1 MKRLYILSLELSA
14 ADDRKLREYHFL
26 RQNRQSMVS
35 GLRKLLVLSLL
46 TAGLLLPLGIA
57 QAEDTEHR
65 REESPRIF
73 GAETM
78 VDIAREVS
86 PAVVNIV
93 SLTTASRDQL
103 TRMRTER
110 SRDDNG
116 RKLRRYF
123 GLDQGEEP
131 GNQLRVTGSG
141 IVIRADG
148 YILTTLHVVQNATDI
163 KVILVDGRSF
173 SARVIGRDG
182 FTDLAL
188 IKIEGTKLQEARF
201 GDPERLRLGE
211 WVVAIGNQFGLEHT
225 VTCGLISGL
234 HREAKAFTPS
244 FGARTGAVK
253 FIQTDTPINPG
264 SSGGPLLNLRGEVIG
279 INSFIRDDAQNIG
292 FALPASLA
300 REVGE
305 KLLRSGTIAHPYIGI
320 EMRDPAESV
329 AVADKGVEVT
339 LVKPASPASSAG
351 LEAGDLIVEVDQSFV
366 KTPNDVS
373 EAVSSHSPGERM
385 TFKVKR
391 NGTDRTI
398 IVKVERLPEDVE

>member
-1 MKRLYILSLELSA
+1 MNLSL
-14 ADDRKLREYHFL
+14 RKSIVF
-26 RQNRQSMVS
+26 VAI
-35 GLRKLLVLSLL
+35 GGLL
-46 TAGLLLPLGIA
+46 TCSLSCGFA
-57 QAEDTEHR
+57 QTTDSQPSSAISHQDRARFFGPDT
-65 REESPRIF
+65 IIN
-73 GAETM
+73 
-78 VDIAREVS
+78 IAREVS

-93 SLTTASRDQL
+93 SMTTASRDQV
-103 TRMRTER
+103 TRMRAER
-110 SRDDNG
+110 SRDDG

-148 YILTTLHVVQNATDI
+148 YVLTTLHVVLNATDI
-163 KVILVDGRSF
+163 KVTLSDGRSF
-173 SARVIGRDG
+173 SARVVGKDG

-188 IKIEGTKLQEARF
+188 IKVDATGLQEAKF
-201 GDPERLRLGE
+201 GDPERLLPGE

-264 SSGGPLLNLRGEVIG
+264 SSGGPLLNLKGEVIG

-300 REVGE
+300 HEVGE
-305 KLLRSGTIAHPYIGI
+305 KLLRSGAISHPYIGI
-320 EMRDPAESV
+320 EMRDPSETV
-329 AVADKGVEVT
+329 GVADKGVEVT

-373 EAVSSHSPGERM
+373 RLVSSHTPGERM
-385 TFKVKR
+385 TMRVKR
-391 NGTDRTI
+391 NGADRTI
-398 IVKVERLPEDVE
+398 IVKVDRLPEEIE

>member
-1 MKRLYILSLELSA
+1 MPEIKSWTMA
-14 ADDRKLREYHFL
+14 
-26 RQNRQSMVS
+26 S
-35 GLRKLLVLSLL
+35 GLSKLLLL
-46 TAGLLLPLGIA
+46 QGAVLLLSGLMPGGGAAEITQRRVESALPFGANTMIDIA
-57 QAEDTEHR
+57 Q
-65 REESPRIF
+65 
-73 GAETM
+73 
-78 VDIAREVS
+78 EVS

-93 SLTTASRDQL
+93 SMTTATRDQS
-103 TRMRTER
+103 RNRAER
-110 SRDDNG
+110 GSKDEST

-123 GLDQGEEP
+123 GMDQGEDP

-141 IVIRADG
+141 IVIRSDG
-148 YILTTLHVVQNATDI
+148 YVLTTLHVVQNATDI
-163 KVILVDGRSF
+163 KVTLADGRSF
-173 SARVIGRDG
+173 DAKVIGRDG

-188 IKIEGTKLQEARF
+188 IKIPGTGLQEARF

-305 KLLRSGTIAHPYIGI
+305 KLLRNGAIAHPYIGI
-320 EMRDPAESV
+320 EMRDPVESAPV
-329 AVADKGVEVT
+329 EPGTGVEVT

-351 LEAGDLIVEVDQSFV
+351 LEAGDWIVEVDQFSV
-366 KTPNDVS
+366 KTPSDVS
-373 EAVSSHSPGERM
+373 KAVGVHSPGEKVVMR
-385 TFKVKR
+385 VKR
-391 NGTDRTI
+391 NGADKTI
-398 IVKVERLPEDVE
+398 IVKVDKLPEEID